1 MFTSW
6 NHLDYLV
13 RLDSQLALC
22 LGTFWVLLRR
32 HPATPT
38 FNRLPGTL
46 HYPRGPTINRA
57 SRPIGLNGR
66 LPAQLAC
73 HLNGCRSEDFNYQNT
88 LEPCPHEP
96 SIHYWA
102 YCHLAIKARHHQ
114 GQKSKVQLLIYWA
127 PSTNIYGSWAKMKN
141 IKIFIFF
148 VSTHSG
154 SFGGQIRSAE
164 VIRGHSRSLKVIQ
177 GHSRSNYLQKVCE
190 IWLFYMIYL

>member
-1 MFTSW
+1 M
-6 NHLDYLV
+6 
-13 RLDSQLALC
+13 
-22 LGTFWVLLRR
+22 
-32 HPATPT
+32 
-38 FNRLPGTL
+38 
-46 HYPRGPTINRA
+46 HYPIGPTINRA

-148 VSTHSG
+148 CFD
-154 SFGGQIRSAE
+154 SFR
-164 VIRGHSRSLKVIQ
+164 VIRGSNQVSWGHSRSLKVTQ